1 MPFAIVN
8 LFYITEATF
17 QLFSKLQVTVTSCVI
32 IRPILHLITSA
43 FQLME
48 QNLHNFTSETYVK

>member
-48 QNLHNFTSETYVK
+48 QNLHNFTS